1 MISIPVSNEA
11 RVKIDTG
18 DMVALRK
25 VIEAESDKMKA
36 LLVETARADDF
47 RFYQG
52 VAQALAGIIK
62 LLP

>member
-1 MISIPVSNEA
+1 MITIPVSNEA
-11 RVKIDTG
+11 RPKIAAG

-25 VIEAESDKMKA
+25 VIEAESDKVKEI
-36 LLVETARADDF
+36 LLSSAKPDDF

-52 VAQALAGIIK
+52 VAQALSGVIK